1 MNIVAKS
8 LLQQKVALNVFVQI
22 NVLIF
27 GKLLVPNTTFT
38 IMLTMM
44 LNAIFVARFFMLQF
58 IKIHKSII
66 FCCKECRR
74 NWYAQ
79 VWSQQPEVKQ
89 RSRRVMLDNLSSGKM
104 STTNS
109 IPQIKINNILDENN
123 IAYCNE
129 YVFDFYSVDN
139 YLVDSKLII
148 EVQGDYWHCSPLT
161 NKNINTNQA
170 KAIRRDKAK
179 QTFIQ
184 NKYGINI
191 LYLWETDIK
200 KQPEMCKQL
209 ISEYIKQKGVLLNY
223 HSFNYC
229 LNQDNVLQINK
240 ELIIPYQQQD
250 FSTYKNK
257 IINHVN
263 TVETVTSSI
272 VI

>member
-1 MNIVAKS
+1 
-8 LLQQKVALNVFVQI
+8 
-22 NVLIF
+22 
-27 GKLLVPNTTFT
+27 
-38 IMLTMM
+38 
-44 LNAIFVARFFMLQF
+44 
-58 IKIHKSII
+58 
-66 FCCKECRR
+66 
-74 NWYAQ
+74 
-79 VWSQQPEVKQ
+79 
-89 RSRRVMLDNLSSGKM
+89 MLDNLSSGKM

-109 IPQIKINNILDENN
+109 MPQIKINNILDENN
-123 IAYCNE
+123 IVYCNE

-139 YLVDSKLII
+139 YLVDNKLII
-148 EVQGDYWHCSPLT
+148 EVQGDYWHCNPLT
-161 NKNINTNQA
+161 NKNINPNQA
-170 KAIRRDKAK
+170 EAIRRDKAK
-179 QTFIQ
+179 QTFIR

-200 KQPEMCKQL
+200 KHPEMCKQL

-240 ELIIPYQQQD
+240 ELIIPYQQQN

-272 VI
+272 AI